1 MKLGGLAPA
10 VMEELVLSHNSS
22 PEASLQSVNRC
33 PRRVLAGVAVHV
45 AGYGDRRVPEQ
56 VDHVRLLHARPDNN
70 DDQSDVSQ
78 QLVRGRVWLYRVG
91 ATTGVVRVPCVRY

>member
-1 MKLGGLAPA
+1 
-10 VMEELVLSHNSS
+10 
-22 PEASLQSVNRC
+22 
-33 PRRVLAGVAVHV
+33 
-45 AGYGDRRVPEQ
+45 VPEQ

>member
-1 MKLGGLAPA
+1 VRDGRREQTRLAPDMA
-10 VMEELVLSHNSS
+10 FI
-22 PEASLQSVNRC
+22 AR
-33 PRRVLAGVAVHV
+33 GVPP
-45 AGYGDRRVPEQ
+45 VPEQ